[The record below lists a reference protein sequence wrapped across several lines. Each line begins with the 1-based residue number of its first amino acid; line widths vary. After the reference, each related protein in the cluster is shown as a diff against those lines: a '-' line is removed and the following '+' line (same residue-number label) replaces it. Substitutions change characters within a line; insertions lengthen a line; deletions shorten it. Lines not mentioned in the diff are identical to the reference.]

1 LGKPAK
7 LDMNTYHPTLSN
19 IVLIAVSNILTWL
32 LGKSVKNALNMLPV
46 RAQQFN
52 LKRDT
57 GGAVIIQQQFILV
70 FRAFRVVLEI

>member
-1 LGKPAK
+1 LAKPAK

-19 IVLIAVSNILTWL
+19 IVLIAGNNILAWS
-32 LGKSVKNALNMLPV
+32 LGKSVKNALNTLSV
-46 RAQQFN
+46 RVQQFN

-57 GGAVIIQQQFILV
+57 GGAVIILQRSILV